1 MNVLIIEDE
10 PVARQM
16 LAHLLVQ
23 HFPDI
28 AICGQLDGVDQSVAW
43 LESHPAP
50 DAIFMDIQL
59 GDGQAFDLFER
70 TTIDCPVVMTTAYDH
85 YAVKAFEVNSID
97 YLLKPIGLPD
107 LQRAVDRC
115 RSRRRQTGFDLSQLR
130 ELREALAAR
139 PEPHYKQRYLLRF
152 NDKLVMV
159 ETSQIAYFYSEQG
172 STYLMTVA
180 GEKYLMDTSLDTI
193 CEEMDP
199 ARFFRISRSCI
210 ISGAGIG
217 SVAKR
222 LGNRLKLKLKPESD
236 IDSFVS
242 RAKTAEFIAWLEN
255 GGK

>member
-16 LAHLLVQ
+16 LAHLLMQ

-28 AICGQLDGVDQSVAW
+28 TVCGMLDGVDQSVAW

-59 GDGQAFDLFER
+59 GDGQAFNIFER

-115 RSRRRQTGFDLSQLR
+115 RSRRKQAGFDLGQLR
-130 ELREALAAR
+130 ELREALAAK
-139 PEPHYKQRYLLRF
+139 PETHYKQRYLLRF

-172 STYLMTVA
+172 CTYLTTVA

-210 ISGAGIG
+210 ISSAGIG

-222 LGNRLKLKLKPESD
+222 LGNRLKLKLKPEND

-242 RAKTAEFIAWLEN
+242 RAKTAEFIAWLET